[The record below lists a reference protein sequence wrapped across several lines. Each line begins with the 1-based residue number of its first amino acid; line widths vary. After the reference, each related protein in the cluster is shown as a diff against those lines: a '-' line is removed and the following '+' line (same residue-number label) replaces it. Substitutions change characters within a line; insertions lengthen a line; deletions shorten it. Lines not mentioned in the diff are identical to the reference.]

1 MRFSNRTHGALGLSA
16 ALFIAT
22 ISSVTALSQ
31 GSNDTYDYI
40 VVGSGPGGGPLAVN
54 LAKAGFKTLL
64 LEAGDDESAEK
75 RTQALALSEVP
86 IPANLGWS
94 FWVRHYDDDE
104 QTKRY
109 QRLTWRLPNGDLWVG
124 PGSSAPAGAEMLGVQ
139 YPRGATLG
147 GSTLV
152 NAGFNILPS
161 ERDWS
166 QIEALTG
173 DSSWNP
179 ERMREIFVKTEKNL
193 YLPRGTPGHGFDG
206 YLQLNEG
213 NGTVFTTSPQSSEIY
228 RSLVSEVGQNPDE
241 LEQLFDTD
249 PNQLRSDRDQTV
261 GLFGGV
267 FHANGTW
274 GRYSVRDHV
283 LATLRAVDATGRKR
297 YPLEVRL
304 NSLANKVLF
313 EDSINGTAPRAI
325 GIEYLEGKSIY
336 QGDLRYNASNNA
348 TTKQVYASKE
358 VIVSGGTFNTPQLL
372 LLSGIGSA
380 ADLEALNITVVADL
394 PGVGR
399 NMQDHNEIATIG
411 LAAQNISVDG
421 GSGFPRSQCTPR
433 APNDPCY
440 DLWQQGQGPYAEGS
454 IMGSMFFLK
463 TNHSSTGERDIGM
476 WSGPV
481 GVRGFW
487 PQTPNQ
493 SFVDPPNTFGFHTV
507 HMHGSNRA
515 GYVKLRSAD
524 PTAQPEINFR
534 HFSDEGADQD
544 IAAIKEAVAF
554 FRRVHAGVVA
564 PVGPNEVIWP
574 TCSGSVSAD
583 GTCSDE
589 GNDEQFIRDNNY
601 GHHATSTSSIG
612 SDDDPNAVLDSKF
625 RVRGVEGLRVV
636 DASAFPRAPGAFPV
650 LAVFML
656 SEKAALDIL
665 STQ

>member
-1 MRFSNRTHGALGLSA
+1 MRLFNHTQGALGLSA
-16 ALFIAT
+16 ALIIA
-22 ISSVTALSQ
+22 SVASVAALPQ
-31 GSNDTYDYI
+31 GSTDTYDYI

-54 LAKAGFKTLL
+54 LAKAGFRTLL
-64 LEAGDDESAEK
+64 LEAGDDESADR

-104 QTKRY
+104 QTRRY

-124 PGSSAPAGAEMLGVQ
+124 PGTSAPPGAEMLGVQ

-228 RSLVSEVGQNPDE
+228 RSLVSEIGQDPDE

-274 GRYSVRDHV
+274 GRYSVRDRV
-283 LATLRAVDATGRKR
+283 LDTLRAVDSSGRKK

-304 NSLANKVLF
+304 NSFASKVLF
-313 EDSINGTAPRAI
+313 EESINGSAPRAI

-336 QGDLRYNASNNA
+336 QGDLRYNASNTA
-348 TTKQVYASKE
+348 TTKQVYANKE

-372 LLSGIGSA
+372 LLSGIGPA

-421 GSGFPRSQCTPR
+421 ASGFPRSQCTPH

-440 DLWQQGQGPYAEGS
+440 SLWQQGQGPYAEGS

-463 TNHSSTGERDIGM
+463 TNHSSTDERDIGM

-487 PQTPNQ
+487 PGTPNQ

-534 HFSDEGADQD
+534 HFADEGADQD

-554 FRRVHAGVVA
+554 FRRVHAGVAA

-574 TCSGSVSAD
+574 TCSGSVNAE
-583 GTCSDE
+583 GGCSDE

>member
-1 MRFSNRTHGALGLSA
+1 MRFSDRTHGALGLSA
-16 ALFIAT
+16 ALFFAT

-94 FWVRHYDDDE
+94 FWARHYDDDE

-267 FHANGTW
+267 FHANRTW

-283 LATLRAVDATGRKR
+283 LTTLRAVDATGRKR

-304 NSLANKVLF
+304 NSLASKVLF
-313 EDSINGTAPRAI
+313 EDSVNGNAPRAI
-325 GIEYLEGKSIY
+325 GVEYLEGKSIY
-336 QGDLRYNASNNA
+336 QGDLRYNASNDA
-348 TTKQVYASKE
+348 ITKQVYANKE

-372 LLSGIGSA
+372 LLSGVGPA
-380 ADLEALNITVVADL
+380 ADLEALNITVVADP

-440 DLWQQGQGPYAEGS
+440 DLWQQGHGPYAEGS

-493 SFVDPPNTFGFHTV
+493 SFIDPPNTFGFHTV

-524 PTAQPEINFR
+524 PTAQPEIYFR

-544 IAAIKEAVAF
+544 IAAIKKAVAF
-554 FRRVHAGVVA
+554 FRRVHAGVAA

-583 GTCSDE
+583 GSCSDE
-589 GNDEQFIRDNNY
+589 ANDEQFIRDNNY